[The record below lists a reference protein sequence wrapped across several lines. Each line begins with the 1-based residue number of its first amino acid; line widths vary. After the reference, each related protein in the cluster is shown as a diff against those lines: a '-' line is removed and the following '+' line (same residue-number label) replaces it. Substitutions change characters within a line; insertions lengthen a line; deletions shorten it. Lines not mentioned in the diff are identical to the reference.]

1 MEVAHEELLETF
13 EEFEVDLEVDDDFKE
28 SQGGVGRWTQVSQSL
43 GRSSSKGSSSNRQL
57 RQPGQP
63 GQHEPP
69 ASTTCATLNTPV
81 SGLWRGWTIAAR
93 DYWRYQFKRPDT
105 PPPAPPPS
113 PDVCRKRIAPPQSPL
128 RNCRESDGDDDD
140 TPKRTALRVTQ
151 RARRVETDRCFQP
164 SHRPLLPTST
174 ERELRPRRA
183 PVKYYESDDDDSPEW
198 TAPRAAPR
206 ARRVAADRRYQATH
220 RVRRAE
226 YPKALPGKAP
236 RAHMSETN
244 KRYREQHRDRIREKD
259 RQYFKANQERIQA
272 RQRQYRES
280 HREELREKQ

>member
-1 MEVAHEELLETF
+1 M
-13 EEFEVDLEVDDDFKE
+13 
-28 SQGGVGRWTQVSQSL
+28 
-43 GRSSSKGSSSNRQL
+43 
-57 RQPGQP
+57 
-63 GQHEPP
+63 
-69 ASTTCATLNTPV
+69 C
-81 SGLWRGWTIAAR
+81 AAR
-93 DYWRYQFKRPDT
+93 ELRPRR
-105 PPPAPPPS
+105 AP
-113 PDVCRKRIAPPQSPL
+113 

-183 PVKYYESDDDDSPEW
+183 PVKYYESDDDDPEW

-226 YPKALPGKAP
+226 IQKRC
-236 RAHMSETN
+236 RAKHRERLSETN